1 METMPA
7 FGDVVYIGPPRRGR
21 APPRFRLAKGSAAKP
36 PDRPDADDTAGCAE
50 VGRHLGGSCAFGRR
64 SWEAAMARPYSAD
77 LRERVLLAHEGGEG
91 GATALARR
99 FRLGLSTVYR
109 WLDELRSEGR
119 RAARPMGHGRAPLGG
134 AEDVLRALA
143 AEQNDATLAEYAER
157 FAAPGGGAPRRSAAP
172 CGGSTC
178 GARKVAPG
186 RRAGPPGRGGGPG
199 GVASGACRDRAG

>member
-1 METMPA
+1 
-7 FGDVVYIGPPRRGR
+7 
-21 APPRFRLAKGSAAKP
+21 
-36 PDRPDADDTAGCAE
+36 
-50 VGRHLGGSCAFGRR
+50 
-64 SWEAAMARPYSAD
+64 MARPYSAD

-109 WLDELRSEGR
+109 WLAELRSEGR

-157 FAAPGGGAPRRSAAP
+157 FAARTGRRRSPSAICRALRRLDLP
-172 CGGSTC
+172 RKKSRSVRRSGT
-178 GARKVAPG
+178 ARTWRRPG
-186 RRAGPPGRGGGPG
+186 RRGIRSLPGSRRSGWSSSTRA
-199 GVASGACRDRAG
+199 ASTPV